1 MDCGLQRAPISSG
14 PEWGSAA
21 AEARSYV
28 LLLTPPVSKQWQ
40 GDNASNRARSMLTSV
55 IDPVYSKRFAEL
67 VAPLPPPVRELTAR
81 LVALVAAHPGITGK
95 VMTGWRSV
103 NFRHA
108 DAGHVCSV
116 LPHEDRASLYFEHGR
131 LLEHGQGLLAG
142 DGLKK
147 GRYLRLVPG
156 DDIPV
161 DRIGI
166 LLSEAIA
173 LFA

>member
-1 MDCGLQRAPISSG
+1 MAKTVGVNHRGTA
-14 PEWGSAA
+14 
-21 AEARSYV
+21 
-28 LLLTPPVSKQWQ
+28 
-40 GDNASNRARSMLTSV
+40 MLTSV
-55 IDPVYSKRFAEL
+55 VDPVYSHAFADL
-67 VAPLPPPVRELTAR
+67 IAPLPAPVAELTAR
-81 LVALVAAHPGITGK
+81 LVALVAAHPGLSGK
-95 VMTGWRSV
+95 VMSGWKSV

-108 DAGHVCSV
+108 GAGHVCSV
-116 LPHEDRASLYFEHGR
+116 FPHADRVSLYFEHGR
-131 LLEHGQGLLAG
+131 LLEHGEGLLAG

-147 GRYLRLVPG
+147 GRYLRLMPG

>member
-1 MDCGLQRAPISSG
+1 
-14 PEWGSAA
+14 
-21 AEARSYV
+21 
-28 LLLTPPVSKQWQ
+28 
-40 GDNASNRARSMLTSV
+40 MLTSV
-55 IDPVYSKRFAEL
+55 VDPVYSRLFAEL
-67 VAPLPPPVRELTAR
+67 VAPFPPPVRELTAR

-116 LPHEDRASLYFEHGR
+116 FPHEDRVSLYFEHGR
-131 LLEHGQGLLAG
+131 LLEHGDGLLEG
-142 DGLKK
+142 EGLKR
-147 GRYLRLVPG
+147 GRYLRLYPG

-161 DRIGI
+161 DRIGM
-166 LLSEAIA
+166 LLGEAIA

>member
-1 MDCGLQRAPISSG
+1 
-14 PEWGSAA
+14 
-21 AEARSYV
+21 
-28 LLLTPPVSKQWQ
+28 
-40 GDNASNRARSMLTSV
+40 MLTSV
-55 IDPVYSKRFAEL
+55 VDPVYSSDFADL
-67 VAPLPPPVRELTAR
+67 IAPLPAPVGELTAR
-81 LVALVAAHPGITGK
+81 LVALIAAHPGLSGK
-95 VMTGWRSV
+95 VMSGWKSV

-108 DAGHVCSV
+108 AAGHVCAV
-116 LPHEDRASLYFEHGR
+116 FPQADRVTLYFEHGR
-131 LLEHGQGLLAG
+131 LLEHGDGLLAG

-147 GRYLRLVPG
+147 GRYLRLLPG

>member
-1 MDCGLQRAPISSG
+1 MLSS
-14 PEWGSAA
+14 
-21 AEARSYV
+21 V
-28 LLLTPPVSKQWQ
+28 V
-40 GDNASNRARSMLTSV
+40 
-55 IDPVYSKRFAEL
+55 DPVYSSDFAAL
-67 VAPLPPPVRELTAR
+67 IAPLPAPVVALTAR
-81 LVALVAAHPGITGK
+81 LVAVIAAHPGLSGK
-95 VMTGWRSV
+95 VMTGWKSV
-103 NFRHA
+103 NFRHGV
-108 DAGHVCSV
+108 AGHVCAV
-116 LPHEDRASLYFEHGR
+116 FPQAEQVTLYFEHGR
-131 LLEHGQGLLAG
+131 MLDNGDGLLAG

>member
-1 MDCGLQRAPISSG
+1 MRHPDPA
-14 PEWGSAA
+14 
-21 AEARSYV
+21 
-28 LLLTPPVSKQWQ
+28 
-40 GDNASNRARSMLTSV
+40 MLTSV
-55 IDPVYSKRFAEL
+55 VDPVYSSAFADL
-67 VAPLPPPVRELTAR
+67 IAPLPAPVAELTAR
-81 LVALVAAHPGITGK
+81 LVALVAAHPGLTGK
-95 VMTGWRSV
+95 VMTGWKSI

-116 LPHEDRASLYFEHGR
+116 FPQADRVALYFEHGR
-131 LLEHGQGLLAG
+131 LLSQGEGLLIG

-147 GRYLRLVPG
+147 GRYLRLRPG

-161 DRIGI
+161 DPIGI

>member
-1 MDCGLQRAPISSG
+1 
-14 PEWGSAA
+14 
-21 AEARSYV
+21 
-28 LLLTPPVSKQWQ
+28 
-40 GDNASNRARSMLTSV
+40 MLTSV
-55 IDPVYSKRFAEL
+55 VDPVYSHAFADL
-67 VAPLPPPVRELTAR
+67 IAPLPAPVSELTAR
-81 LVALVAAHPGITGK
+81 LVALIAAHPGLTGK
-95 VMTGWRSV
+95 VMTGWKSV

-116 LPHEDRASLYFEHGR
+116 FPQPDRVGLYFEHGK
-131 LLEHGQGLLAG
+131 LLSQGDGLLIG

-147 GRYLRLVPG
+147 GRYLLLRPG

-161 DRIGI
+161 DPIGI

>member
-1 MDCGLQRAPISSG
+1 MLSSVVD
-14 PEWGSAA
+14 S
-21 AEARSYV
+21 
-28 LLLTPPVSKQWQ
+28 
-40 GDNASNRARSMLTSV
+40 
-55 IDPVYSKRFAEL
+55 VYSHSFAAL
-67 VAPLPPPVRELTAR
+67 IAPLPAPVAELTAR
-81 LVALVAAHPGITGK
+81 LVALVAAHPGLSGK
-95 VMTGWRSV
+95 VMSGWRSV

-108 DAGHVCSV
+108 GAGHVCSV
-116 LPHEDRASLYFEHGR
+116 FPQPDRVSLYFEHGR
-131 LLEHGQGLLAG
+131 LLEHGDGLLAG
-142 DGLKK
+142 EGLKK

>member
-1 MDCGLQRAPISSG
+1 
-14 PEWGSAA
+14 
-21 AEARSYV
+21 
-28 LLLTPPVSKQWQ
+28 
-40 GDNASNRARSMLTSV
+40 MLTSAV
-55 IDPVYSKRFAEL
+55 DPVYSSDFVAL
-67 VAPLPPPVRELTAR
+67 IAPLPAPVAELTAR
-81 LVALVAAHPGITGK
+81 LVALVAAHPGLSGK
-95 VMTGWRSV
+95 VMSGWKSV

-116 LPHEDRASLYFEHGR
+116 FSHDDRVSLYFEHGR
-131 LLEHGQGLLAG
+131 LLGHGDGLLAG

-147 GRYLRLVPG
+147 GRYLRLAPG

-161 DRIGI
+161 DAIGI

>member
-1 MDCGLQRAPISSG
+1 MR
-14 PEWGSAA
+14 
-21 AEARSYV
+21 
-28 LLLTPPVSKQWQ
+28 
-40 GDNASNRARSMLTSV
+40 TSV
-55 IDPVYSKRFAEL
+55 VDPVHSSDFAAL
-67 VAPLPPPVRELTAR
+67 IAPLPPPIAELTAR
-81 LVALVAAHPGITGK
+81 LVALVAAHPGLSGK
-95 VMTGWRSV
+95 VMRGWKSV

-108 DAGHVCSV
+108 TAGHVCAVFPQS
-116 LPHEDRASLYFEHGR
+116 DRVSLYFEHGR
-131 LLEHGQGLLAG
+131 LLEQGDGLLQG

-147 GRYLRLVPG
+147 GRYLRLVAG

>member
-1 MDCGLQRAPISSG
+1 
-14 PEWGSAA
+14 
-21 AEARSYV
+21 
-28 LLLTPPVSKQWQ
+28 
-40 GDNASNRARSMLTSV
+40 MLTSV
-55 IDPVYSKRFAEL
+55 VDPVYSRAFAEL
-67 VAPLPPPVRELTAR
+67 VAPLPPAIAELTAR
-81 LVALVAAHPGITGK
+81 LVALVAAHPGLSGK
-95 VMTGWRSV
+95 VMTGWKAV
-103 NFRHA
+103 NFRHGA
-108 DAGHVCSV
+108 AGHVCSV
-116 LPHEDRASLYFEHGR
+116 FPQADRVSLYFEHGR
-131 LLEHGQGLLAG
+131 LLENGEGLLAG

>member
-1 MDCGLQRAPISSG
+1 
-14 PEWGSAA
+14 
-21 AEARSYV
+21 
-28 LLLTPPVSKQWQ
+28 
-40 GDNASNRARSMLTSV
+40 MLTSV
-55 IDPVYSKRFAEL
+55 VDPVYSSDFADL
-67 VAPLPPPVRELTAR
+67 IAPLPAPVGELTAR
-81 LVALVAAHPGITGK
+81 LVALVAAHPGLSGK
-95 VMTGWRSV
+95 VMGGWKSV

-108 DAGHVCSV
+108 AAGHVCSV
-116 LPHEDRASLYFEHGR
+116 FPQVDRVTLYFEHGR
-131 LLEHGQGLLAG
+131 LLEHGDGLLAG

>member
-1 MDCGLQRAPISSG
+1 MASS
-14 PEWGSAA
+14 
-21 AEARSYV
+21 
-28 LLLTPPVSKQWQ
+28 PVSNP
-40 GDNASNRARSMLTSV
+40 GSTMLASAV
-55 IDPVYSKRFAEL
+55 DPVYSRDFAAL
-67 VAPLPPPVRELTAR
+67 IAPLPAPVGDLTAR
-81 LVALVAAHPGITGK
+81 LVALVAAHPGLRGK
-95 VMTGWRSV
+95 VMSGWRSV

-116 LPHEDRASLYFEHGR
+116 FPHADRVALYFEHGR
-131 LLEHGQGLLAG
+131 LLEHGDGLLVG

-147 GRYLRLVPG
+147 GRYLRLRPG

-161 DRIGI
+161 DPIGV

>member
-1 MDCGLQRAPISSG
+1 MTGSWGKNLG
-14 PEWGSAA
+14 PA
-21 AEARSYV
+21 
-28 LLLTPPVSKQWQ
+28 
-40 GDNASNRARSMLTSV
+40 MLTSV
-55 IDPVYSKRFAEL
+55 VDPVYSSAFADL
-67 VAPLPPPVRELTAR
+67 VAPLPAPIAELTAR
-81 LVALVAAHPGITGK
+81 LVALVAAHPGLTGK
-95 VMTGWRSV
+95 VMTGWKSV

-116 LPHEDRASLYFEHGR
+116 FPQADRVALYFEHGK
-131 LLEHGQGLLAG
+131 LLSQGEGLLIG

-147 GRYLRLVPG
+147 GRYLRLRPG

-161 DRIGI
+161 DPIGI

>member
-1 MDCGLQRAPISSG
+1 
-14 PEWGSAA
+14 
-21 AEARSYV
+21 
-28 LLLTPPVSKQWQ
+28 
-40 GDNASNRARSMLTSV
+40 MLTSAV
-55 IDPVYSKRFAEL
+55 DPVYSSDFAAL
-67 VAPLPPPVRELTAR
+67 IAPLPAPVAELTAR
-81 LVALVAAHPGITGK
+81 LVALVAAHPGLTGK
-95 VMTGWRSV
+95 VMSGWKSV
-103 NFRHA
+103 NFRHSG
-108 DAGHVCSV
+108 AGHVCSV
-116 LPHEDRASLYFEHGR
+116 FPQVDRVSLYFEHGR
-131 LLEHGQGLLAG
+131 LLEHGEGLLAG